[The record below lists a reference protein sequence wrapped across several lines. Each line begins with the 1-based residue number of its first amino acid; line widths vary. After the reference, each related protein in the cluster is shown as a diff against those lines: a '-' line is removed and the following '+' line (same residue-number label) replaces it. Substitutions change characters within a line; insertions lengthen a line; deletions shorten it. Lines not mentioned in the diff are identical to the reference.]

1 MKVVLIERP
10 KFISFFLRKFY
21 NIKKENQSA
30 ESWFT
35 KTSTMSGF
43 SWILPFLLLKTPFCF
58 DTRFLYEMKNIRIMK
73 KFFNRNKI
81 KT

>member
-30 ESWFT
+30 ES
-35 KTSTMSGF
+35 
-43 SWILPFLLLKTPFCF
+43 
-58 DTRFLYEMKNIRIMK
+58 
-73 KFFNRNKI
+73 
-81 KT
+81 